1 MGIFK
6 HRRKLIVNREVQYDA
21 LMFVGLFVTGI
32 FVAQVIAG
40 WVLISKL
47 EDKAAAGEY
56 GSMSIAEFIARH
68 KVMFLMNE
76 FIVVAACLIAGFYLT
91 NRVTSRIVGP
101 LFNIRRILNRAS
113 HQEEAAEPVQI
124 RLREDDYFQDLA
136 KDLNVALQK
145 KTK

>member
-1 MGIFK
+1 MSIFK
-6 HRRKLIVNREVQYDA
+6 NRRQLIVNREVQYDA

-32 FVAQVIAG
+32 FIAQVIAG
-40 WVLISKL
+40 WVLVSTL
-47 EDKAAAGEY
+47 EEKALAGEY

-76 FIVVAACLIAGFYLT
+76 FIVVVACLIAGFYLT
-91 NRVTSRIVGP
+91 NKVTSKIVGP
-101 LFNIRRILNRAS
+101 LFNIRRIINRAS
-113 HQEEAAEPVQI
+113 RAEETAEPVEI
-124 RLREDDYFQDLA
+124 KLREGDYFQDLA

>member
-1 MGIFK
+1 MGILK

-32 FVAQVIAG
+32 FLAQVIAG
-40 WVLISKL
+40 WVLVSKL
-47 EDKAAAGEY
+47 EEKALAGEY

-76 FIVVAACLIAGFYLT
+76 FIVVAVCLVAGFYLT
-91 NRVTSRIVGP
+91 NRVTSKIVGP
-101 LFNIRRILNRAS
+101 LFNIRRIINKATRP
-113 HQEEAAEPVQI
+113 EETAEVVEI
-124 RLREDDYFQDLA
+124 KLREGDYFQDLA

-145 KTK
+145 KSK

>member
-1 MGIFK
+1 MAIFK

-76 FIVVAACLIAGFYLT
+76 FVVVIGCLILGFYLT

-113 HQEEAAEPVQI
+113 RQEEAAEPVQI

>member
-32 FVAQVIAG
+32 FIAQVIAG

-47 EDKAAAGEY
+47 ESKALAGEY
-56 GSMSIAEFIARH
+56 GSMTIAEFIAHH
-68 KVMFLMNE
+68 KTIFLVNE
-76 FIVVAACLIAGFYLT
+76 LLVVIVCLVAGFYLT
-91 NRVTSRIVGP
+91 NKVTSKIVGP
-101 LFNIRRILNRAS
+101 LFNIRRILNKAAKP
-113 HQEEAAEPVQI
+113 EAEPVEI
-124 RLREDDYFQDLA
+124 KLREGDYFQDLA

-145 KTK
+145 RK